1 MEAHDITII
10 NMDEMTDLLE
20 ERGITL
26 EDVQLTIA
34 AGENTGTKLYRTDDE
49 NRFLAKSR
57 LENLN
62 VYVEYT
68 LEDNGIRLYTAFA
81 HRVMLISED
90 EA

>member
-1 MEAHDITII
+1 MEAHDITIV
-10 NMDEMTDLLE
+10 NMDEMTDLFE

-34 AGENTGTKLYRTDDE
+34 AGENSGRKLYRTDDE

-62 VYVEYT
+62 VYVEYA
-68 LEDNGIRLYTAFA
+68 LEDDGIRLYTAFA